1 MRNLKNYMM
10 CLAMIIPMLVLLA
23 HDIIP
28 HNHHLHQIDDH
39 NHVSVIQVHQH
50 LYEHSHANTHQHNG
64 IHWNHSHEAN
74 AETCCILTHNR
85 VQKDNA
91 YKVFL
96 QSDNIQLDCEE
107 TQKLQSFNL
116 RNQKLTPEP
125 IRFIPHRRGPPNSF
139 LA

>member
-1 MRNLKNYMM
+1 MRNLKSYIL
-10 CLAMIIPMLVLLA
+10 CLTMIIPMLVLLA

-28 HNHHLHQIDDH
+28 HNHHLQQIDDYH
-39 NHVSVIQVHQH
+39 HVSVIQVHH
-50 LYEHSHANTHQHNG
+50 HGHAANTHQHNG

-107 TQKLQSFNL
+107 TQRLQSFKL

-125 IRFIPHRRGPPNSF
+125 LRFIPHRRGPPSSF

>member
-1 MRNLKNYMM
+1 
-10 CLAMIIPMLVLLA
+10 MIIPMLVLLA

-39 NHVSVIQVHQH
+39 HHVSVIQIHH
-50 LYEHSHANTHQHNG
+50 HGHAHNNADQHNG

-107 TQKLQSFNL
+107 TLRLQSFKL

-125 IRFIPHRRGPPNSF
+125 LRFITYRRGPPNSF

>member
-1 MRNLKNYMM
+1 
-10 CLAMIIPMLVLLA
+10 MIVPMLVLLA

-39 NHVSVIQVHQH
+39 HHVSVIQIHH
-50 LYEHSHANTHQHNG
+50 HGHAHNNAHQHNG

-85 VQKDNA
+85 VQKNNI

-96 QSDNIQLDCEE
+96 QSDNIQLDCTE
-107 TQKLQSFNL
+107 TQKLQSFKLN
-116 RNQKLTPEP
+116 NQKLTLEP
-125 IRFIPHRRGPPNSF
+125 LRFIPHRRGPPNSF